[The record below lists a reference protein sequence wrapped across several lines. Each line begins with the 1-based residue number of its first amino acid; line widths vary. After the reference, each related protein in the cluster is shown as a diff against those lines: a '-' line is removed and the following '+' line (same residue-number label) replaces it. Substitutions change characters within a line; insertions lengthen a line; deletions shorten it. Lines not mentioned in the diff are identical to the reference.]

1 MPLLGFLHARTM
13 LFAATATRMKSDM
26 LTSCRLGLWCRLRR
40 KGHGLG
46 LHHLKLRDLKSV
58 DVLGVIACA
67 HRNVPTGRYIPTV
80 ERRVLTK

>member
-1 MPLLGFLHARTM
+1 MPRQESLHALMM
-13 LFAATATRMKSDM
+13 LFAVTATRMRRLT
-26 LTSCRLGLWCRLRR
+26 LTSFQLGLWCRLRR

-67 HRNVPTGRYIPTV
+67 RRNVPTGRCIPTV
-80 ERRVLTK
+80 ERRVLIK